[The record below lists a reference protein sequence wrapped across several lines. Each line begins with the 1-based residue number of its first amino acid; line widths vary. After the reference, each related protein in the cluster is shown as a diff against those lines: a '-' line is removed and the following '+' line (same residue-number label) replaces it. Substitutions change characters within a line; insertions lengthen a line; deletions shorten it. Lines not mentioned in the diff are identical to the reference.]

1 MKNHVKVQTVVV
13 AVLIYLWALA
23 VAINGGVV
31 GVILTAVYCAA
42 CIAGA
47 NALLASDLAATTQE
61 AETFSKY
68 RPLRGLGSLLTE
80 FQYVYYKSEDLL
92 ADILLEFNTRIARQ
106 GFGGALQKKN
116 YTDVDK
122 HLLSPETREFH
133 VAASE
138 KTGRGTQT
146 FLVVHLR
153 RHADAQSVQW
163 WVTMRGDV
171 DRNKKFTLLASAPVA
186 MPVWLWQ
193 KWNQRLDL
201 ASSVR
206 SVYNSF
212 YNSLDV
218 NTDGRSWHLLVFDAL
233 ADALEKHGV
242 DISDLKQ
249 QRAQVMNINVS
260 GGQTRFG
267 NVVLA
272 GKQANVA
279 HAGAGK

>member
-13 AVLIYLWALA
+13 AVLIYLWVLALA
-23 VAINGGVV
+23 VNGGAA
-31 GVILTAVYCAA
+31 GVILAAVYCAA

-47 NALLASDLAATTQE
+47 SAMLASDLAATTQE

-80 FQYVYYKSEDLL
+80 FQHVYYKSEDLL

-122 HLLSPETREFH
+122 HLLAPETRDFH

-138 KTGRGTQT
+138 KTARGTQT

-186 MPVWLWQ
+186 MPIWLWQ
-193 KWNQRLDL
+193 KWNQTLDL

-218 NTDGRSWHLLVFDAL
+218 ITDGRSWHLLVFDAL
-233 ADALEKHGV
+233 ADTLEKHGV

-249 QRAQVMNINVS
+249 QRAQVMNINIS

-267 NVVLA
+267 NVVQA
-272 GKQANVA
+272 VKQANVM